1 MKGKHP
7 TVSKM
12 TNIFRTIAL
21 ELGRT
26 LLKLAVDR
34 ALRRELPAIF
44 AKLDIE
50 LPSMLVNHAKPLE
63 VQAVVTDVIEKKL
76 GRTAT
81 ATQVSTILGLYDPVK
96 AAIRNLVKR

>member
-1 MKGKHP
+1 
-7 TVSKM
+7 M

-34 ALRRELPAIF
+34 ALRKELPAIF

-50 LPSMLVNHAKPLE
+50 LPTMLVDHAKPLE
-63 VQAVVTDVIEKKL
+63 VQAVVADVIEEKL
-76 GRTAT
+76 GGVAT
-81 ATQVSTILGLYDPVK
+81 ATQVSAILSLYDPVK
-96 AAIRNLVKR
+96 AAIRNLKR